1 MPLPDVPTGNEAATA
16 WPTIEAPTAGAA
28 CADPCATPVEP
39 VDELPPP
46 ICTAPLESDAVL
58 LPLPPTVTGAL
69 ALAEPSPAPADA
81 DGDELTGLDC
91 TLPVEP
97 LAVLPPPACT
107 DPTELVA
114 VLLPVPLIEVG
125 AETDALVPDWLVPA
139 DGVTETFPICT
150 APTEPLELLSASAVC
165 AVPNVSATTVAA
177 TVKHLALMSPSFVLR
192 VAG

>member
-69 ALAEPSPAPADA
+69 ALAEPSPAPADP
-81 DGDELTGLDC
+81 DGDELIGLDC

-97 LAVLPPPACT
+97 LDVLPPPACT
-107 DPTELVA
+107 APTEFVA
-114 VLLPVPLIEVG
+114 VLLPVPVIEVG
-125 AETDALVPDWLVPA
+125 AETAALVPDWLVPA
-139 DGVTETFPICT
+139 DGVTDTFPVCT
-150 APTEPLELLSASAVC
+150 APMEPVALLSASAVC

-177 TVKHLALMSPSFVLR
+177 TVKHLALMSPSFALR